1 MDMWIVWLALAVIF
15 LIVEG
20 LTVEVISIW
29 FSGASLIAMVLDL
42 LNLDLIWQLIAFISV
57 SILLILLTRPL
68 ITKYLKKNESKTNV
82 ETLIGE
88 IAVVTKD
95 IMPDERG
102 EAKVKSQYW
111 LAISADND
119 MILANTKVNI
129 IAIEGA
135 KLIVK
140 KIDENK

>member
-42 LNLDLIWQLIAFISV
+42 LNIDLIWQLIAFISV

>member
-42 LNLDLIWQLIAFISV
+42 LNIDLIWQLIAFISV

-140 KIDENK
+140 KIDEN